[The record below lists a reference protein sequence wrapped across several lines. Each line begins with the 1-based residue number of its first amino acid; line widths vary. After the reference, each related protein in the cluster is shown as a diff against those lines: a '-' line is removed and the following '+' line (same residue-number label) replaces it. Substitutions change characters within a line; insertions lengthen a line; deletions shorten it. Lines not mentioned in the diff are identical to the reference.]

1 MLLVGE
7 DVEPEAGG
15 RDAAACADALDQ
27 FLDLRD
33 FEFDDLVGV
42 DADEDVT
49 RARLAV
55 DDLVV
60 RLFAVDEDAL
70 DDAGLGE
77 ELERAVDGC
86 FADAEAVG
94 FEACDDLF
102 GLEEPIET
110 EDDVED
116 VGAFGGVFEAF
127 GAEGASEDGADGLD
141 DGECGCGGGLGG
153 RGGAAR
159 RLGDLA

>member
-1 MLLVGE
+1 M
-7 DVEPEAGG
+7 EPEAGG
-15 RDAAACADALDQ
+15 RDAAVGADALDQ

-33 FEFDDLVGV
+33 IELDDLVGV

-70 DDAGLGE
+70 DDASLGE
-77 ELERAVDGC
+77 ELERAVDGG

-94 FEACDDLF
+94 LEACDDLF
-102 GLEEPIET
+102 DLEEPIET

-127 GAEGASEDGADGLD
+127 GAERASEDGADGFD
-141 DGECGCGGGLGG
+141 DGEGGRGGGFGG

-159 RLGDLA
+159 GLGDLA